1 MTEREKLE
9 FNKATSSKET
19 VEPPIKKLKIIE
31 PLKKGQG
38 KTLQSPLSLRYV
50 FESIN
55 NQKPKYI
62 SHTFNLSE
70 VCDKN

>member
-38 KTLQSPLSLRYV
+38 KLCNHRY
-50 FESIN
+50 
-55 NQKPKYI
+55 
-62 SHTFNLSE
+62 L
-70 VCDKN
+70 